1 MTLPV
6 DPARYAAFLGAM
18 AILAATPGPSNL
30 FAIANGMSRGRKAVL
45 LGVAGMNSAT
55 LIWYV
60 AAALGLG
67 ALALAFPRAVKALI
81 VLGAAYLAW
90 LAYKAVR
97 SGFAKEG
104 GLGHAT
110 IHARDIAEP
119 AMSQDSQ
126 RLNHFLRRTGLHFAG
141 KWFRRS
147 AYWDSFLVQI
157 TNPKILLFFGA
168 VLPPFLD
175 FKKPLLAQFLLFAAA
190 TVSLDV
196 IATTAYGFGGAALS
210 RRMAEP
216 RFRRGFGVAVAAVL
230 LAAAGLIVSRLG

>member
-6 DPARYAAFLGAM
+6 DPARYLAFLGAM

-30 FAIANGMSRGRKAVL
+30 FAIANGMSRGKKAVL
-45 LGVAGMNSAT
+45 LGVAGMNTAT

-81 VLGAAYLAW
+81 AIGALYLVW
-90 LAYKAVR
+90 LAFKALK
-97 SGFAKEG
+97 SGFSQEG

-110 IHARDIAEP
+110 IH
-119 AMSQDSQ
+119 
-126 RLNHFLRRTGLHFAG
+126 TG
-141 KWFRRS
+141 RS

-157 TNPKILLFFGA
+157 ANPKILMFFGA

-175 FKKPLLAQFLLFAAA
+175 FKKPLSAQFVLFAAA
-190 TVSLDV
+190 TVILDV

-216 RFRRGFGVAVAAVL
+216 RFRRGFGIAVAAVL

>member
-6 DPARYAAFLGAM
+6 DPARYIAFLGAM

-45 LGVAGMNSAT
+45 VGVAGMNTAT
-55 LIWYV
+55 LIWYA

-81 VLGAAYLAW
+81 VLGALYLVW
-90 LAYKAVR
+90 LAYKAVK
-97 SGFAKEG
+97 SGFATEG
-104 GLGHAT
+104 GLSHVA
-110 IHARDIAEP
+110 IHA
-119 AMSQDSQ
+119 
-126 RLNHFLRRTGLHFAG
+126 G
-141 KWFRRS
+141 RS

-175 FKKPLLAQFLLFAAA
+175 FKKPLLPQFLLFAAA
-190 TVSLDV
+190 TVILDV
-196 IATTAYGFGGAALS
+196 TATTAYGFGGAALS
-210 RRMAEP
+210 RRMTEP
-216 RFRRGFGVAVAAVL
+216 RFRRGFGIAVAAVL
-230 LAAAGLIVSRLG
+230 LAAAGLIVSRLV

>member
-1 MTLPV
+1 VTLPV

-18 AILAATPGPSNL
+18 AIMAATPGPSNL
-30 FAIANGMSRGRKAVL
+30 FAVANGMGRGKRAVL
-45 LGVAGMNSAT
+45 IGVAGMNTAT

-67 ALALAFPRAVKALI
+67 ALALAFPQAVKALI
-81 VLGAAYLAW
+81 VVGALYLVW

-97 SGFAKEG
+97 GGFSQEG
-104 GLGHAT
+104 GIGHAT
-110 IHARDIAEP
+110 IHP
-119 AMSQDSQ
+119 A
-126 RLNHFLRRTGLHFAG
+126 
-141 KWFRRS
+141 RS

-157 TNPKILLFFGA
+157 ANPKILLFFGA

-175 FKKPLLAQFLLFAAA
+175 FKRPLVPQFLLFAAA
-190 TVSLDV
+190 TVILDV

-230 LAAAGLIVSRLG
+230 LAAAGLIVSRLV

>member
-1 MTLPV
+1 MNLPV

-30 FAIANGMSRGRKAVL
+30 FAIANGMSRGKRAVIV
-45 LGVAGMNSAT
+45 GVAGMNTAT

-67 ALALAFPRAVKALI
+67 ALALAFPQAVRALI
-81 VLGAAYLAW
+81 VVGAVYLVW
-90 LAYKAVR
+90 LAYKALKG
-97 SGFAKEG
+97 GFAKDG
-104 GLGHAT
+104 ALGHAS
-110 IHARDIAEP
+110 IHA
-119 AMSQDSQ
+119 
-126 RLNHFLRRTGLHFAG
+126 G
-141 KWFRRS
+141 RS

-157 TNPKILLFFGA
+157 ANPKILLFFGA

-175 FKKPLLAQFLLFAAA
+175 FRKPLVPQFLLFAAA
-190 TVSLDV
+190 TVIFDV
-196 IATTAYGFGGAALS
+196 TATTAYGFGGAALS

-216 RFRRGFGVAVAAVL
+216 RFRRAFGIAVAAVL